1 MATHYTDQ
9 PADRPHRSTPQS
21 GAANNVASIFAM
33 VLGVIGLLF
42 LPVVIGLTG
51 VILAIIAKTVRH
63 ERLSTIAI
71 VVSTVGMVGGMI
83 LGAVF
88 ASM

>member
-1 MATHYTDQ
+1 MATHYTD
-9 PADRPHRSTPQS
+9 RPTGQQHHGTPQS

-33 VLGVIGLLF
+33 VMGLVGFLF
-42 LPVVIGLTG
+42 LPVVIGLAG

-71 VVSTVGMVGGMI
+71 VVSSVGMVGGMI

-88 ASM
+88 ANT